1 MRVLIDILHPAH
13 VHFFRNF
20 YSEMESRGHEVCITA
35 RDKDRSVEL
44 LRAFELPYQLISQQ
58 KSGGA
63 GLAAEMALRT
73 PRLMRIMRSFRPD
86 VMTGIMGPSIALAGV
101 LRLPR
106 VPAVVFYDTEFAVQT
121 NRIVY
126 PLAYSVCTPDCYQ
139 GKVPGRHSTY
149 AGYHELAYLHP
160 NRFRPDPAV
169 LAEFGV
175 SPGDAYSIVRFV
187 SWQAVHDRRERGLSA
202 KQKLHLVEVLQRRG
216 RVLVSSEGPAP
227 PELADLAVRGPVE
240 KVHHLLAHARLV
252 VGESATMSSEA
263 AVLGV
268 PAVFIATTGRGYTDD
283 EERRYGL
290 VRHFTEDQYDMAL
303 TAIEEILGQPAAA
316 WQGAR
321 QRLLDEKVDVTGWM
335 VDYFEST
342 FAAYGACPR
351 GTTPLQ
357 PPRRGASSATDDGGR

>member
-20 YSEMESRGHEVCITA
+20 HAEMQARGHEVYFTA

-44 LRAFELPYQLISQQ
+44 LRAFGLPHEQISRQM
-58 KSGGA
+58 SGA
-63 GLAAEMALRT
+63 GLAIEMAKRT
-73 PRLMRIMRSFRPD
+73 PRLIRVMRSFKPD
-86 VMTGIMGPSIALAGV
+86 VLTGIMGPSIAVAGA
-101 LRLPR
+101 LRR

-126 PLAYSVCTPDCYQ
+126 PLAHSVCTPDCYQ
-139 GKVPGRHSTY
+139 GKVNGRHLRY

-160 NRFRPDPAV
+160 SRFQPDAAV
-169 LAEFGV
+169 LAGFGL
-175 SPGDAYSIVRFV
+175 SPGEPYSIVRFV

-202 KQKLHLVEVLQRRG
+202 KQKRHLVEVLQRRG
-216 RVLVSSEGPAP
+216 RVLISSEAP
-227 PELADLAVRGPVE
+227 LTPDLADLAFDGSVDQ
-240 KVHHLLAHARLV
+240 VHHLMAHARLV

-290 VRHFTEDQYDMAL
+290 VRHFTENQYDMAL
-303 TAIEEILGQPAAA
+303 SAIEQVLAEPAAT
-316 WQGAR
+316 WREAR
-321 QRLLDEKVDVTGWM
+321 QRLLAEKIDVTGWM
-335 VDYFEST
+335 INYFETT
-342 FAAYGACPR
+342 FA
-351 GTTPLQ
+351 
-357 PPRRGASSATDDGGR
+357 SAR

>member
-20 YSEMESRGHEVCITA
+20 HAEMTDRGHQLCITA

-44 LRAFELPYQLISQQ
+44 LQAFGLPYQQISRQ
-58 KSGGA
+58 KSGT
-63 GLAAEMALRT
+63 GLAVEMTQRT
-73 PRLMRIMRSFRPD
+73 ARLMKIMRSFRPD
-86 VMTGIMGPSIALAGV
+86 VMTGIMGPSIALAGAV
-101 LRLPR
+101 RR

-126 PLAYSVCTPDCYQ
+126 PLAHRVCTPDSYQ
-139 GKVPGRHSTY
+139 GKVPGRHSQY

-160 NRFRPDPAV
+160 NRFQPDPAV
-169 LAEFGV
+169 LGDFGI
-175 SPGDAYSIVRFV
+175 SPGEPYSIVRFV
-187 SWQAVHDRRERGLSA
+187 SWQAVHDRKERGLST

-216 RVLVSSEGPAP
+216 RVLISSESPLEGH
-227 PELADLAVRGPVE
+227 LADLAVAGPVE
-240 KVHHLLAHARLV
+240 QIHHVIAHARLV

-303 TAIEEILGQPAAA
+303 SAIEEILAEPAVT
-316 WQGAR
+316 WQKAR
-321 QRLLDEKVDVTGWM
+321 QRLLEEKIDVTAWM
-335 VDYFEST
+335 IDHFETS
-342 FAAYGACPR
+342 FA
-351 GTTPLQ
+351 GT
-357 PPRRGASSATDDGGR
+357 R

>member
-20 YSEMESRGHEVCITA
+20 HAEMESRGHQVCITA

-44 LRAFELPYQLISQQ
+44 LRAFGLPYRQISAQ
-58 KSGGA
+58 KSGA
-63 GLAAEMALRT
+63 GLAVEMAQRT
-73 PRLMRIMRSFRPD
+73 PRLMKIMRSFKPD
-86 VMTGIMGPSIALAGV
+86 AMTGIMGPSIAVAGA

-121 NRIVY
+121 NRVVY

-139 GKVPGRHSTY
+139 GKVPGRHPQY

-160 NRFRPDPAV
+160 NRFTPDPAV

-175 SPGDAYSIVRFV
+175 SPGEPYSIVRFV

-202 KQKLHLVEVLQRRG
+202 KQKRHLVEVLQRRG
-216 RVLVSSEGPAP
+216 RVLISSEG
-227 PELADLAVRGPVE
+227 ELTGDLADLAVRGPVE
-240 KVHHLLAHARLV
+240 RIHHLIAHARLV

-283 EERRYGL
+283 QERRYGL

-303 TAIEEILGQPAAA
+303 TAIEEILAAPPAT
-316 WQGAR
+316 WHDAR
-321 QRLLDEKVDVTGWM
+321 QRLLAEKIDVTAWM
-335 VDYFEST
+335 TDYFESS
-342 FAAYGACPR
+342 FAGKR
-351 GTTPLQ
+351 
-357 PPRRGASSATDDGGR
+357 

>member
-20 YSEMESRGHEVCITA
+20 HSEMQARGHDVCITA

-44 LRAFELPYQLISQQ
+44 LRAFGLPYQQISRQMN
-58 KSGGA
+58 GA
-63 GLAAEMALRT
+63 GLAVEMAQRT
-73 PRLMRIMRSFRPD
+73 PRLMKAMRSFRPD
-86 VMTGIMGPSIALAGV
+86 VLTGIMGPSIAVAGA
-101 LRLPR
+101 LKR

-126 PLAYSVCTPDCYQ
+126 PLAHSVCTPDCYQ
-139 GKVPGRHSTY
+139 GKVNGRHVRY

-160 NRFRPDPAV
+160 NRFRPDAAV
-169 LAEFGV
+169 LAGFGV
-175 SPGDAYSIVRFV
+175 SPDEPYSIIRFV

-202 KQKLHLVEVLQRRG
+202 KQKRHLVEVLQRRG
-216 RVLVSSEGPAP
+216 RVLISSEAP
-227 PELADLAVRGPVE
+227 LTADLADLAVRGRVDQI
-240 KVHHLLAHARLV
+240 HHLIAHARLV

-290 VRHFTEDQYDMAL
+290 VRHFTEDQYDLAL
-303 TAIEEILGQPAAA
+303 SAIEEILAKPAEVWRAA
-316 WQGAR
+316 R
-321 QRLLDEKVDVTGWM
+321 ERLLGEKIDVTAWM
-335 VDYFEST
+335 IDYFETS
-342 FAAYGACPR
+342 FAR
-351 GTTPLQ
+351 T
-357 PPRRGASSATDDGGR
+357 R

>member
-20 YSEMESRGHEVCITA
+20 HAEMEARGHQVCITA

-44 LRAFELPYQLISQQ
+44 LRAFDLPYQQISQQ

-63 GLAAEMALRT
+63 GLAVEMAQRT
-73 PRLMRIMRSFRPD
+73 PRLMKIMRSFRPD
-86 VMTGIMGPSIALAGV
+86 VMTGIMGPSIALAGA
-101 LRLPR
+101 LRR

-121 NRIVY
+121 NRVVY

-139 GKVPGRHSTY
+139 GTVRGRHPQY

-160 NRFRPDPAV
+160 NRFKPDPAV
-169 LAEFGV
+169 LGDFGV
-175 SPGDAYSIVRFV
+175 SPDEPYSIVRFV

-202 KQKLHLVEVLQRRG
+202 EQKRHLVEVLQRHG
-216 RVLVSSEGPAP
+216 RVLISAEGSLTPD
-227 PELADLAVRGPVE
+227 LADLAVRGPVE
-240 KVHHLLAHARLV
+240 QIHHLIAHARLV

-283 EERRYGL
+283 QERRYGL
-290 VRHFTEDQYDMAL
+290 VRHLTEDQYDLAL
-303 TAIEEILGQPAAA
+303 SAIEEILAEPALR
-316 WQGAR
+316 WQESR
-321 QRLLDEKVDVTGWM
+321 QRLLEEKIDVTAWM
-335 VDYFEST
+335 TDYFETCFGS
-342 FAAYGACPR
+342 
-351 GTTPLQ
+351 
-357 PPRRGASSATDDGGR
+357 GR

>member
-20 YSEMESRGHEVCITA
+20 YAEMEARGHEVCITA

-44 LRAFELPYQLISQQ
+44 LRAFDLPYRQISQQ
-58 KSGGA
+58 KSGA
-63 GLAAEMALRT
+63 GLAVEMVQRT
-73 PRLMRIMRSFRPD
+73 PRLMNVMRSFRPD
-86 VMTGIMGPSIALAGV
+86 VMAGIMGPSIALAGR
-101 LRLPR
+101 LRLR
-106 VPAVVFYDTEFAVQT
+106 QVPAVVFYDTEFAVQT

-126 PLAYSVCTPDCYQ
+126 PLAYSVCTPDSYQ
-139 GKVPGRHSTY
+139 GAVAGRHLTY

-160 NRFRPDPAV
+160 NRFQPDPAV
-169 LAEFGV
+169 LASFGV
-175 SPGDAYSIVRFV
+175 SPGEPYSIVRFV

-202 KQKLHLVEVLQRRG
+202 KQKRHLVEVLARRG
-216 RVLVSSEGPAP
+216 RVLISSEGPLTPDLA
-227 PELADLAVRGPVE
+227 ELAVAGPVE
-240 KVHHLLAHARLV
+240 QIHHLIAHARLV

-303 TAIEEILGQPAAA
+303 SAIEEILATPAAV
-316 WQGAR
+316 WQDAR
-321 QRLLDEKVDVTGWM
+321 QRLLGQKIDVTGWM
-335 VDYFEST
+335 VDYFETS
-342 FAAYGACPR
+342 FAAPAGER
-351 GTTPLQ
+351 
-357 PPRRGASSATDDGGR
+357 

>member
-20 YSEMESRGHEVCITA
+20 HAEMTDRGHQLCITA

-44 LRAFELPYQLISQQ
+44 LRAFGLPYQQISRQ
-58 KSGGA
+58 KSGA
-63 GLAAEMALRT
+63 GLAVEMTQRT
-73 PRLMRIMRSFRPD
+73 ARLMKIMRSFRPD
-86 VMTGIMGPSIALAGV
+86 VMTGIMGPSIALAGAV
-101 LRLPR
+101 RR

-126 PLAYSVCTPDCYQ
+126 PLAHRVCTPDSYQ
-139 GKVPGRHSTY
+139 GKVPGRHSQY

-160 NRFRPDPAV
+160 NRFQPDPTV
-169 LAEFGV
+169 LGDFGIT
-175 SPGDAYSIVRFV
+175 PGEPYSIVRFV
-187 SWQAVHDRRERGLSA
+187 SWQAVHDRKERGLST

-216 RVLVSSEGPAP
+216 RVLISSESPLEGQ
-227 PELADLAVRGPVE
+227 LADLAVAGPVE
-240 KVHHLLAHARLV
+240 QIHHVIAHARLV

-303 TAIEEILGQPAAA
+303 SAIEGILAEPAVT
-316 WQGAR
+316 WQKAR
-321 QRLLDEKVDVTGWM
+321 QRLLEEKIDVTAWM
-335 VDYFEST
+335 IDHFETS
-342 FAAYGACPR
+342 FA
-351 GTTPLQ
+351 GT
-357 PPRRGASSATDDGGR
+357 R

>member
-20 YSEMESRGHEVCITA
+20 HAEMEARGHDVCITA

-44 LRAFELPYQLISQQ
+44 LQAFDLPYQQISRQM
-58 KSGGA
+58 SGA
-63 GLAAEMALRT
+63 GLAIEMAKRT
-73 PRLMRIMRSFRPD
+73 PRLMKIMRSFKPD
-86 VMTGIMGPSIALAGV
+86 VMTGIMGPSIALAGAV
-101 LRLPR
+101 RR

-139 GKVPGRHSTY
+139 GEVRGRHPQY

-160 NRFRPDPAV
+160 NRFQPDPAV
-169 LAEFGV
+169 LADFGV
-175 SPGDAYSIVRFV
+175 SPDEPYSIVRFV
-187 SWQAVHDRRERGLSA
+187 SWQAVHDRQERGLSA
-202 KQKLHLVEVLQRRG
+202 KQKRHLIEVLQRRG
-216 RVLVSSEGPAP
+216 RVIISSEGPLAP
-227 PELADLAVRGPVE
+227 DLADLAVRGPVE
-240 KVHHLLAHARLV
+240 QIHHLIAHARLV

-283 EERRYGL
+283 QERRYGL

-303 TAIEEILGQPAAA
+303 SAVDEILAEPALT
-316 WQGAR
+316 WQTAR
-321 QRLLDEKVDVTGWM
+321 QRLLDEKIDVTAWM
-335 VDYFEST
+335 IDYFETS
-342 FAAYGACPR
+342 FAEQR
-351 GTTPLQ
+351 
-357 PPRRGASSATDDGGR
+357 